1 MKIPNK
7 NNNLSMLQIIA
18 NARNH
23 LFRQIYG
30 IGLSRFLDDAVRYN
44 AVTKEER
51 ELINDII
58 HKIEILKNNRFEN
71 TKTVGLKPKRRCQY
85 CKNIARY
92 KAYIFDTT
100 VFICN
105 KHKAELERD
114 NKQNYKGERLITNI
128 EKINP
133 YE

>member
-1 MKIPNK
+1 MKIPNR
-7 NNNLSMLQIIA
+7 NNNLSMLQMIA

-30 IGLSRFLDDAVRYN
+30 ISLNRFFDDAVRHH

-58 HKIEILKNNRFEN
+58 CKIETLKNNRFEN
-71 TKTVGLKPKRRCQY
+71 TKAVGLKPKRRCQY
-85 CKNIARY
+85 CKNIAHY
-92 KAYIFDTT
+92 KADVFDTT
-100 VFICN
+100 VFVCN
-105 KHKAELERD
+105 KHKTELEFD
-114 NKQNYKGERLITNI
+114 NKQNYEGEWMITNI